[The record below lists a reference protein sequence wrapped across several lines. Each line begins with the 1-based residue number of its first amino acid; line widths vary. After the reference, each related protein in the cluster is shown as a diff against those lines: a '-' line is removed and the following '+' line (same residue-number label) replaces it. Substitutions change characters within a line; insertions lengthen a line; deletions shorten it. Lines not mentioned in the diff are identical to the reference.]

1 MSMRS
6 ILIVEEDAVMRELL
20 VRNLSRN
27 GHQIFVTE
35 TGGGALRLL
44 DQKPFDL
51 VVSAVRLPDLDG
63 LRLLDAVKASTP
75 ETHVILTD
83 RSGSVQHAVE
93 AMKKGAFDYLPAPF
107 PQEVL
112 DERIEN
118 ALGGRRQEVREPE
131 PLKTA
136 PARSASPLVLTRNR
150 RVKEMMDLCQRVAP
164 SKAAVLIQGES
175 GTGKE
180 LFARYIHGQSARGK
194 GPFVAVNCAALPE
207 HLLESEL
214 FGHEKGAFTGA
225 VARKVGKFELA
236 DRGTLLLDEVS
247 EMDVYLQAKLLRVL
261 QEGEVD
267 RVGGR
272 EPVPIDVRIIATT
285 NREIEASI
293 AKGEFREDLY
303 YRLNVIPIRL
313 PALRERPEDIEP
325 LAVSFLSSFSETYGR
340 PPLAISGEAMDWLRK
355 QPWRGN
361 VRELRNLMERMALV
375 CPGPALGLRD
385 LCPGVEGTGWE
396 SPCVPPPAG
405 EAPDSLCL
413 RDMEKKMIY
422 QALEKTDG
430 NRTHAARILGIS
442 IRTLRNK
449 LNEYREGLVCLEA

>member
-1 MSMRS
+1 
-6 ILIVEEDAVMRELL
+6 
-20 VRNLSRN
+20 
-27 GHQIFVTE
+27 
-35 TGGGALRLL
+35 
-44 DQKPFDL
+44 
-51 VVSAVRLPDLDG
+51 
-63 LRLLDAVKASTP
+63 
-75 ETHVILTD
+75 
-83 RSGSVQHAVE
+83 
-93 AMKKGAFDYLPAPF
+93 
-107 PQEVL
+107 
-112 DERIEN
+112 
-118 ALGGRRQEVREPE
+118 
-131 PLKTA
+131 
-136 PARSASPLVLTRNR
+136 
-150 RVKEMMDLCQRVAP
+150 
-164 SKAAVLIQGES
+164 
-175 GTGKE
+175 
-180 LFARYIHGQSARGK
+180 
-194 GPFVAVNCAALPE
+194 
-207 HLLESEL
+207 
-214 FGHEKGAFTGA
+214 
-225 VARKVGKFELA
+225 VARKVGKFEMA

-272 EPVPIDVRIIATT
+272 EPVPIDVRIVATT

-325 LAVSFLSSFSETYGR
+325 LAVSFLASFSETYGR
-340 PPLAISGEAMDWLRK
+340 PPLAVSGEAMDWLRK

-375 CPGPALGLRD
+375 CSGPVLGLRD
-385 LCPGVEGTGWE
+385 LCPGAEGTERETPGL
-396 SPCVPPPAG
+396 PPPAG
-405 EAPDSLCL
+405 EEADSLCL

-449 LNEYREGLVCLEA
+449 LNEYREGPAGQAA